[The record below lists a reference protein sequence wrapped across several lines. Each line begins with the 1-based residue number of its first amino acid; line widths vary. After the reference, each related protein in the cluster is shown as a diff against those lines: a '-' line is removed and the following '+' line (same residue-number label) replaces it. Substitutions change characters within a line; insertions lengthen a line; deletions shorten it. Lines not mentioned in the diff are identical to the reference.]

1 MTDYPDYAEGTLV
14 WCQFHER
21 ALVSLARPRR
31 RAEID
36 GKPEHERA
44 ARHHAYRAVIHPE
57 RLPAA
62 VLSAYAAWKLAYA
75 ERWRAYAAWKLADAE
90 RWRADAEWGR
100 AYAENRA
107 AIVAL
112 HREECPDVPYDYE
125 ADRLVLPVA
134 PV

>member
-21 ALVSLARPRR
+21 ALVSLARPHR

-44 ARHHAYRAVIHPE
+44 ARHHAYRAVLHPE
-57 RLPAA
+57 RLPEA
-62 VLSAYAAWKLAYA
+62 VQRAEA
-75 ERWRAYAAWKLADAE
+75 ERP
-90 RWRADAEWGR
+90 RADAEWQR
-100 AYAENRA
+100 AYAERRRA
-107 AIVAL
+107 DAELERVLAIHRPAIVAL
-112 HREECPDVPYDYE
+112 HREECPDVQYDYE